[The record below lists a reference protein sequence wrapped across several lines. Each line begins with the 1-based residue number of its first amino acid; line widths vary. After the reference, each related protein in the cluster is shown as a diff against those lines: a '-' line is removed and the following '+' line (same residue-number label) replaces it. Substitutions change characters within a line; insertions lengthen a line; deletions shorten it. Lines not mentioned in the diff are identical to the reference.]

1 MYYLR
6 IYSSEKDG
14 SIMLPFNN
22 DLESLITYVVDQHE
36 RIIRYLESNNKKYEK
51 IAFIW
56 DKDRYDETLEVSI
69 RNFDFGILRHHEPRL
84 AIFGYLLMPELHK
97 VAVRGLHIDH
107 IAAVLVLRAV
117 NPDGLPQPP
126 RLVPERRGAF
136 GLLKDLRGNASQIG
150 INLRP
155 DARPD
160 VFDGDVHHDVIAH
173 SSPPGT
179 SAPVPGP
186 GCPATGQ
193 RC

>member
-69 RNFDFGILRHHEPRL
+69 RNFDFGIFSIYECSNILWFNPR
-84 AIFGYLLMPELHK
+84 IW
-97 VAVRGLHIDH
+97 
-107 IAAVLVLRAV
+107 
-117 NPDGLPQPP
+117 Q
-126 RLVPERRGAF
+126 
-136 GLLKDLRGNASQIG
+136 GNA
-150 INLRP
+150 
-155 DARPD
+155 
-160 VFDGDVHHDVIAH
+160 
-173 SSPPGT
+173 
-179 SAPVPGP
+179 
-186 GCPATGQ
+186 
-193 RC
+193 

>member
-69 RNFDFGILRHHEPRL
+69 QNMTRKCI
-84 AIFGYLLMPELHK
+84 AKKELTEEK
-97 VAVRGLHIDH
+97 SFI
-107 IAAVLVLRAV
+107 
-117 NPDGLPQPP
+117 
-126 RLVPERRGAF
+126 
-136 GLLKDLRGNASQIG
+136 
-150 INLRP
+150 
-155 DARPD
+155 
-160 VFDGDVHHDVIAH
+160 
-173 SSPPGT
+173 
-179 SAPVPGP
+179 
-186 GCPATGQ
+186 
-193 RC
+193 